1 MSLRN
6 TNPKFTWH
14 HKDFSWFHGISK
26 QDIMIICQ
34 GQRKKLLYGVVCGRR
49 FAVTFH
55 IPKNDLPKRYCCGF
69 QLSLTPSGHW
79 S

>member
-1 MSLRN
+1 
-6 TNPKFTWH
+6 
-14 HKDFSWFHGISK
+14 
-26 QDIMIICQ
+26 MIICQ